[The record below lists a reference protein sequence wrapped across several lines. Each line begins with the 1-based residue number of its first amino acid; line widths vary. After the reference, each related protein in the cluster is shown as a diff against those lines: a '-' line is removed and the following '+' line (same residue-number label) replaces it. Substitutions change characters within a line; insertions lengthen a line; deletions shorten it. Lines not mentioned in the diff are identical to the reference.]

1 MQGGKWEKS
10 NMRKFKRTTTV
21 GHISSTSWIPFLFFS
36 NIGKLEV
43 QRFKRC
49 ANRSWNEE
57 VMAVWRQL
65 HQAVR
70 KFCSCEMRCKT
81 HLWHASAI
89 SQPMPPSSQLWTTW
103 EITSKL
109 KMKLRIIS
117 KLQNH
122 LQVVK
127 SPLSCKTKVQTC
139 KMDNLTCES
148 PCEIHLCKL
157 RYLQLT

>member
-1 MQGGKWEKS
+1 
-10 NMRKFKRTTTV
+10 
-21 GHISSTSWIPFLFFS
+21 
-36 NIGKLEV
+36 
-43 QRFKRC
+43 
-49 ANRSWNEE
+49 
-57 VMAVWRQL
+57 MAVWRQL

-127 SPLSCKTKVQTC
+127 SPLSCKTKVQTS
-139 KMDNLTCES
+139 KMDNSTCES

-157 RYLQLT
+157 RYLQPTSLDFFLKILIPYNQSKILLGYFLENIFSIYIFEPM